1 MIRTAL
7 CRCILGICLS
17 LAIMGAEAQ
26 SEMHQITD
34 ILGRTVTVPK
44 TIHGIIL
51 GESRFIP
58 ALAIVDEQAGI
69 PRIKGMLA
77 DLQQYDPSTW
87 QVYAQAF
94 PALEKIPLI
103 GKGSAESFSVER
115 AISLGPDVALF
126 GISGHGPSQNSKQM
140 LSQLESAG
148 IPVIFIDFRE
158 KPLQNTSKS
167 VRILGQL
174 FGREQRAESFS
185 QFYETQLKS
194 IQERV
199 AQIPSAD
206 RPTVFLHS
214 KVGLFAECCETMGD
228 TMVGSLLVAAGG
240 RHMGAELIPGHVGNV
255 NIEYLLSHQPD
266 KYLATA
272 IGSGKLAKGASAFV
286 QLGPDVNAELARA
299 SLRQA
304 AQGMMVRNLEAVK
317 QEQMFAVW
325 HHFYSSPFNLAA
337 LAAIAKWL
345 HPDHFHEL
353 NPEAMLAELY
363 GQYQPVP
370 FRGTYWVAAQVD
382 KTVGGVRP

>member
-1 MIRTAL
+1 
-7 CRCILGICLS
+7 
-17 LAIMGAEAQ
+17 MGAHAQ
-26 SEMHQITD
+26 TEMHQITD

-44 TIHGIIL
+44 TINGIIL

-58 ALAIVDEQAGI
+58 ALAIVDEHAAI

-87 QVYAQAF
+87 QVYADRF
-94 PALEKIPLI
+94 PALDKIPLI
-103 GKGSAESFSVER
+103 GKGSAESFSVEK
-115 AISLGPDVALF
+115 AISLSPDVAIF
-126 GISGHGPSQNSKQM
+126 GISGHGPSQTNKQM

-148 IPVIFIDFRE
+148 IPVVFIDFRE
-158 KPLQNTSKS
+158 KPLANTSKS

-174 FGREQRAESFS
+174 FGRQQRAEAFS
-185 QFYETQLKS
+185 QYYETQLAS
-194 IQERV
+194 IRERV

-206 RPTVFLHS
+206 RPQVFLHS

-228 TMVGSLLVAAGG
+228 TMVGSLLVAAGA

-255 NIEYLLSHQPD
+255 NIEYLLSNPPD

-286 QLGPDVNAELARA
+286 QLGPDVSPDQARA

-304 AQGMMVRNLEAVK
+304 TQSMMVRNLEAVK
-317 QEQMFAVW
+317 QNQMFAVW

-337 LAAIAKWL
+337 VAAIAQWL
-345 HPDHFHEL
+345 HPEVFHNL
-353 NPEAMLAELY
+353 DPEAMLAELY

-370 FRGTYWVAAQVD
+370 LRGTYWIAAQSD
-382 KTVGGVRP
+382 KTVSGVRP